1 MAYNE
6 KLASKTREYIAKTH
20 DDVEEKAM
28 FGGLC
33 FMVNGKMCVGVQ
45 QDHLMVWLDP
55 TIFYEV
61 LEKGGCRPMEF
72 TGKPMK
78 GYVYVDIEEL
88 TTSKK
93 ISHWLDLALEFN
105 QFAKASKKK
114 VKKS

>member
-6 KLASKTREYIAKTH
+6 KIAQMTRERIAQSHT
-20 DDVEEKAM
+20 DVEEKAM

-45 QDHLMVWLDP
+45 SDHLMVRLDP
-55 TIFYEV
+55 NIYEEV

-78 GYVYVDIEEL
+78 GYVYVDVEDL
-88 TTSKK
+88 TTQKK
-93 ISHWLDLALEFN
+93 INNWLELALQYN
-105 QFAKASKKK
+105 AIAKASKKK
-114 VKKS
+114 VKK